1 MEDRCV
7 TERLQAGLE
16 RLGVAADGV
25 TLDRL
30 ARYHALLT
38 EWNAR
43 IDLTA
48 VLEPEEMVDRHYLD
62 SAAPLA
68 LDLIPQGARV
78 IDVGTGAGLPGIPLC
93 ILRPDLRVT
102 LLDAQRKRVTFLQAA
117 IEALDLPAQA
127 VHMRAEDAA
136 RDEAHREAYDVAVSR
151 AVAATPTLLEL
162 TLPFVRVGGRAI
174 AWKGPGLQA
183 ELEQARRAAHLLGGA
198 LEGVLDAPVPG
209 RDWQHVLLVCAKRQ
223 KTARQYPRRAG
234 LPGKNPLG

>member
-48 VLEPEEMVDRHYLD
+48 VLDPEEMVDRHYLD

-68 LDLIPQGARV
+68 LGLIPQGARV

-117 IEALDLPAQA
+117 IKALDLPAQA

>member
-16 RLGVAADGV
+16 RLGLAADGV

-48 VLEPEEMVDRHYLD
+48 VLDPEEMVDRHYLD

-68 LDLIPQGARV
+68 LGLIPQGARV

-136 RDEAHREAYDVAVSR
+136 RDEARREAYDVAVSR

>member
-25 TLDRL
+25 ALDRL

-38 EWNAR
+38 AWNAR

-68 LDLIPQGARV
+68 LGLIPQGARV

-162 TLPFVRVGGRAI
+162 TLPFVRMGGRAI

>member
-7 TERLQAGLE
+7 RERLQAGLE

-48 VLEPEEMVDRHYLD
+48 VLDPEEMVDRHYLD

-68 LDLIPQGARV
+68 LGLIPQGARV

-136 RDEAHREAYDVAVSR
+136 RDEARREAYDVAVSR

-174 AWKGPGLQA
+174 ARKGPGPQA

>member
-7 TERLQAGLE
+7 RERLQAGLE

-68 LDLIPQGARV
+68 LGLIPQGARV

-117 IEALDLPAQA
+117 IEALELPAQA

-136 RDEAHREAYDVAVSR
+136 RDEARREAYDVAVSR

-183 ELEQARRAAHLLGGA
+183 ELDQARRAAHLLGGA

>member
-7 TERLQAGLE
+7 RERLQAGLE

-30 ARYHALLT
+30 ARYHALVT

-48 VLEPEEMVDRHYLD
+48 VLDPEEMVDRHYLD

-68 LDLIPQGARV
+68 LGLIPQGARV

-136 RDEAHREAYDVAVSR
+136 RDEARREAYDVAVSR

-223 KTARQYPRRAG
+223 KTARQYPRRAP

>member
-48 VLEPEEMVDRHYLD
+48 VLDPEEMVDRHYLD

-68 LDLIPQGARV
+68 LGLIPQGARV

-117 IEALDLPAQA
+117 IEALELPAQA

-136 RDEAHREAYDVAVSR
+136 RDEARREAYDVAVSR

>member
-68 LDLIPQGARV
+68 LGLIPQGARV

-136 RDEAHREAYDVAVSR
+136 RDEARREAYDVAVSR

-183 ELEQARRAAHLLGGA
+183 ELDQARRAAHLLGGA

>member
-7 TERLQAGLE
+7 RERLQAGLE

-48 VLEPEEMVDRHYLD
+48 VLDPEEMVDRHYLD

-68 LDLIPQGARV
+68 LGLIPQGARV

-136 RDEAHREAYDVAVSR
+136 RDEARREAYDVAVSR

>member
-25 TLDRL
+25 ALDRL

-38 EWNAR
+38 AWNAR

-68 LDLIPQGARV
+68 LGLIPQGARV

>member
-48 VLEPEEMVDRHYLD
+48 VLDPEEMVDRHYLD

-68 LDLIPQGARV
+68 LGLIPQGARV

-136 RDEAHREAYDVAVSR
+136 RDEARREAYDVAVSR

>member
-68 LDLIPQGARV
+68 LGLIPQGARV

-117 IEALDLPAQA
+117 IEALELPAQA

-136 RDEAHREAYDVAVSR
+136 RDEARREAYDVAVSR

>member
-7 TERLQAGLE
+7 RERLQAGLE

-68 LDLIPQGARV
+68 LGLISQGARV

-136 RDEAHREAYDVAVSR
+136 RDEARRETYDVAVSR

>member
-7 TERLQAGLE
+7 RERLQAGLE

-48 VLEPEEMVDRHYLD
+48 VLDPEEMVDRHYLD

>member
-48 VLEPEEMVDRHYLD
+48 VLDPEEMVDRHYLD

-68 LDLIPQGARV
+68 LGLIPQGARV

-136 RDEAHREAYDVAVSR
+136 RDEARREAYEVAVSR

>member
-48 VLEPEEMVDRHYLD
+48 VLDPEEMVDRHYLD

-136 RDEAHREAYDVAVSR
+136 RDEARREAYDVAVSR

>member
-7 TERLQAGLE
+7 RERLQAGLE

-68 LDLIPQGARV
+68 LGLIPQGARV

-136 RDEAHREAYDVAVSR
+136 RDEAHRETYDVAVSR

>member
-7 TERLQAGLE
+7 RERLQAGLE

-68 LDLIPQGARV
+68 LGLIPQGARV

-209 RDWQHVLLVCAKRQ
+209 RDWQHVLLACAKRQ

>member
-30 ARYHALLT
+30 ARYHALVT

-48 VLEPEEMVDRHYLD
+48 VLDPEEMVDRHYLD

-68 LDLIPQGARV
+68 LGLIPQGARV

-117 IEALDLPAQA
+117 IEALELPAQA

>member
-7 TERLQAGLE
+7 RERLQAGLE

-48 VLEPEEMVDRHYLD
+48 VLDPEEMVDRHYLD

-68 LDLIPQGARV
+68 LGLIPQGARV

-136 RDEAHREAYDVAVSR
+136 RDEAHREAYDVSVSR

>member
-7 TERLQAGLE
+7 RERLQAGLE

-68 LDLIPQGARV
+68 LGLISQGARV

-136 RDEAHREAYDVAVSR
+136 RDEAHREAYDVSVSR

>member
-25 TLDRL
+25 ALDRL

-68 LDLIPQGARV
+68 LGLIPQGARV

>member
-7 TERLQAGLE
+7 RERLQAGLE

-48 VLEPEEMVDRHYLD
+48 VLDPEEMVDRHYLD

-68 LDLIPQGARV
+68 LGLIPQGARV

-183 ELEQARRAAHLLGGA
+183 ELDQARRAAHLLGGA

>member
-7 TERLQAGLE
+7 RERLQAGLE

-68 LDLIPQGARV
+68 LGLIPQGARV

-102 LLDAQRKRVTFLQAA
+102 LLDAQRKRVAFLQAA

-174 AWKGPGLQA
+174 AWKGPGLQT

-209 RDWQHVLLVCAKRQ
+209 RDWQHVLLLCGKRQ

>member
-30 ARYHALLT
+30 ARYHALVT

-48 VLEPEEMVDRHYLD
+48 VLDPEEMVDRHYLD

-117 IEALDLPAQA
+117 IEALELPAQA

-209 RDWQHVLLVCAKRQ
+209 RDWQHVLLLCGKRQ

>member
-25 TLDRL
+25 ALDRL

-48 VLEPEEMVDRHYLD
+48 VLDPEEMVDRHYLD

-68 LDLIPQGARV
+68 LGLIPQGARV

-117 IEALDLPAQA
+117 IKALDLPAQA

>member
-7 TERLQAGLE
+7 RERLQAGLE

-25 TLDRL
+25 ALDRL

-68 LDLIPQGARV
+68 LGLIPQGARV

-136 RDEAHREAYDVAVSR
+136 RDEARREAYDVAVSR

-183 ELEQARRAAHLLGGA
+183 ELEQARRAAHLLGGS

>member
-30 ARYHALLT
+30 ARYHALVT

-68 LDLIPQGARV
+68 LGLIPQGARV

-117 IEALDLPAQA
+117 IEALELPAQA

-136 RDEAHREAYDVAVSR
+136 RDEARREAYDVAVSR

>member
-7 TERLQAGLE
+7 RERLQAGLE

-68 LDLIPQGARV
+68 LGLIPQGARV

>member
-7 TERLQAGLE
+7 RERLQAGLE

-68 LDLIPQGARV
+68 LGLIPQGARV

-136 RDEAHREAYDVAVSR
+136 RDEARREAYDVAVSR

-183 ELEQARRAAHLLGGA
+183 ELDQARRAAHLLGGA

>member
-30 ARYHALLT
+30 ARYHALVT

-68 LDLIPQGARV
+68 LGLIPQGARV

>member
-7 TERLQAGLE
+7 RERLQAGLE

-25 TLDRL
+25 ALDRL
-30 ARYHALLT
+30 ARYHALVT

-48 VLEPEEMVDRHYLD
+48 VLDPEEMVDRHYLD

-68 LDLIPQGARV
+68 LGLIPQGARV

>member
-136 RDEAHREAYDVAVSR
+136 RDEARREAYDVAVSR

>member
-68 LDLIPQGARV
+68 LGLIPQGARV

-136 RDEAHREAYDVAVSR
+136 RDEARREAYDVAVSR

-174 AWKGPGLQA
+174 ARKGPGLQA

>member
-48 VLEPEEMVDRHYLD
+48 VLDPEEMVDRHYLD

-68 LDLIPQGARV
+68 LGLIPQGARV

-102 LLDAQRKRVTFLQAA
+102 LLDAQRKRVAFLQAA

-136 RDEAHREAYDVAVSR
+136 RDEARREAYDVAVSR

>member
-68 LDLIPQGARV
+68 LGLIPQGARV

-136 RDEAHREAYDVAVSR
+136 RDEARREAYDVAVSR

>member
-68 LDLIPQGARV
+68 LGLIPQGARV

>member
-48 VLEPEEMVDRHYLD
+48 VLDPEEMVDRHYLD

-68 LDLIPQGARV
+68 LGLIPQGARV

-136 RDEAHREAYDVAVSR
+136 RDEAHREAYDVSVSR

-183 ELEQARRAAHLLGGA
+183 ELDQARRAAHLLGGA

>member
-7 TERLQAGLE
+7 RERLQAGLE

-25 TLDRL
+25 ALDRL

-48 VLEPEEMVDRHYLD
+48 VLDPEEMVDRHYLD

-68 LDLIPQGARV
+68 LGLIPQGARV

-117 IEALDLPAQA
+117 IEALELPAQA

-136 RDEAHREAYDVAVSR
+136 RDEARREAYDVAVSR

>member
-16 RLGVAADGV
+16 HLGVAADGV

-30 ARYHALLT
+30 VRYHALLT

-48 VLEPEEMVDRHYLD
+48 VLDPEEMVDRHYLD

-68 LDLIPQGARV
+68 LGLIPQGARV